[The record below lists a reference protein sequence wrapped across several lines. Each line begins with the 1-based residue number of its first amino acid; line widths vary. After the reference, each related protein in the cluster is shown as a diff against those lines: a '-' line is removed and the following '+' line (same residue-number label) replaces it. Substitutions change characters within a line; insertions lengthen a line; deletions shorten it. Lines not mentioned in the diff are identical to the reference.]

1 MSDNITHLSRRPGRR
16 DFLTIGAAAA
26 AAVAGLKA
34 SPAVAA
40 VADPVP
46 ELVDE
51 YFRLIDVV
59 NTADQVTS
67 DQAFEQEEAIALRL
81 VDTVAPST
89 AGILAQMRL
98 LRDIVDT
105 GSSWTDSR
113 DVRLLDSIEAGI
125 TRLGGAA

>member
-1 MSDNITHLSRRPGRR
+1 MSTQVETTPRRHRRR